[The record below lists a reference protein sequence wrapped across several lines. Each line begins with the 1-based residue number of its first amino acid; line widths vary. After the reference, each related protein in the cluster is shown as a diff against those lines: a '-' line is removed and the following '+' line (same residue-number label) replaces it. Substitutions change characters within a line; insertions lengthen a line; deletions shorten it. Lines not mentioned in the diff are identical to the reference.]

1 MRKVAKIVAHEL
13 FMSVDV
19 LIVQEI
25 CSELDIHLTAE
36 EAKEVTSLIEKST
49 IELPPDTVT
58 IEVPIDGIDVLK
70 LADMIKDSI
79 KNQDRR

>member
-13 FMSVDV
+13 FMSLDV
-19 LIVQEI
+19 LLVQEI

>member
-1 MRKVAKIVAHEL
+1 MRDVAKIVAHEL
-13 FMSVDV
+13 FMSLDV
-19 LIVQEI
+19 LLVQEI
-25 CSELDIHLTAE
+25 CSEHDIHLTAE
-36 EAKEVTSLIEKST
+36 EAKEVKTLIEKST
-49 IELPPDTVT
+49 VELPPDTVT

>member
-1 MRKVAKIVAHEL
+1 MRNVAKIVAHEL
-13 FMSVDV
+13 FMSLDV
-19 LIVQEI
+19 LLVQEI

-79 KNQDRR
+79 RNQDRR